1 MIQITYL
8 RERYSVLAPNWMAA
22 FAKARD
28 HLVIESEFHPNDESY
43 IEDITD
49 LEYLL
54 DVYEGLEYNDWAN
67 LCGGTFRM
75 DDTEAELYTK
85 EYDGCL
91 LDVLKGEN

>member
-8 RERYSVLAPNWMAA
+8 RERYSVLAPSWMAA

-28 HLVIESEFHPNDESY
+28 HLVIKGDLHPNDESY

-54 DVYEGLEYNDWAN
+54 DVSFVGDQFFQLNEVIID
-67 LCGGTFRM
+67 F
-75 DDTEAELYTK
+75 K
-85 EYDGCL
+85 E
-91 LDVLKGEN
+91 EE